1 MDVAGRYW
9 ITLTRDLYICTPVPL
24 QTRNIF
30 NFSYIYMFGI
40 TLCYLLNDEY
50 GIFKKVIPF
59 SFVKI
64 RRRLQT
70 ITCSTPSMADGAKDT
85 TQQIGHRRPLLCTR
99 HYFWD
104 LLNRWLSIIVR
115 LHPCTSCSTHKS
127 LKMSTTCP
135 SRRNRKLKPNETK
148 P

>member
-30 NFSYIYMFGI
+30 NFSYIYLFGI

-59 SFVKI
+59 SFCI
-64 RRRLQT
+64 FAGGCSHSL
-70 ITCSTPSMADGAKDT
+70 TCKNSSMADGAKET
-85 TQQIGHRRPLLCTR
+85 
-99 HYFWD
+99 
-104 LLNRWLSIIVR
+104 NR
-115 LHPCTSCSTHKS
+115 
-127 LKMSTTCP
+127 
-135 SRRNRKLKPNETK
+135 
-148 P
+148 